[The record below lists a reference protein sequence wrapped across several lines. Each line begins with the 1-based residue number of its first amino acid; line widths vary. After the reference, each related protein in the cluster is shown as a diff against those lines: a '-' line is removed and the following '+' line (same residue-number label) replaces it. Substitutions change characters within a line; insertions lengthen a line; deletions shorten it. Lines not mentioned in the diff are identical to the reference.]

1 MLGDGINSNSRMTD
15 DYLNLMLPS
24 AHSNDLSLKEED
36 DHLLSH
42 FGFSFERKNNKNNN
56 NNNERNVKVSLIDS
70 LFYIDQESAKNS
82 KLQEASKKLII
93 AEMKNLPNLE
103 NYKKM
108 VDKHF
113 DKYMLFDSNENNSF
127 GEQAVNG
134 NNHNLSHNNNHK
146 ALSEENLK
154 CFENTKS
161 FLESH
166 SKNLK
171 EKGLEKENKLFEVKD
186 KIITHFEN
194 PLPIKLN
201 DEENWKKLIS
211 GTDVS
216 IQHFNVYNF
225 NLDLYTKYGPFVWKK
240 YTDNFEALIYL
251 LEKERNELKEKCD
264 EINKQRKFNQV
275 FFINC
280 VFIN

>member
-1 MLGDGINSNSRMTD
+1 MTD

-24 AHSNDLSLKEED
+24 AHGNDLSLKEED

-42 FGFSFERKNNKNNN
+42 FGFSFERKKNKNDNAS
-56 NNNERNVKVSLIDS
+56 ERNVKVSLIDS
-70 LFYIDQESAKNS
+70 LFYIDQESAKNA
-82 KLQEASKKLII
+82 KLQEASKKMIM
-93 AEMKNLPNLE
+93 AEMKNLPNLD

-113 DKYMLFDSNENNSF
+113 DKYMLFDSNENDYF

-134 NNHNLSHNNNHK
+134 NNHNHNYNNNLK
-146 ALSEENLK
+146 SFSEESLK

-166 SKNLK
+166 FINLK
-171 EKGLEKENKLFEVKD
+171 EKGLKKENKLFEVKN

-201 DEENWKKLIS
+201 DEENWKRLIYAADAS
-211 GTDVS
+211 M
-216 IQHFNVYNF
+216 QHFNVYNF

-240 YTDNFEALIYL
+240 YTDNFESLINL
-251 LEKERNELKEKCD
+251 LEKEKNELKEKCD
-264 EINKQRKFNQV
+264 QINKERKFNQV
-275 FFINC
+275 FFIN
-280 VFIN
+280 FIY